1 MIVYHCSFLSVLVL
15 ALRIVIK
22 AKAEAMLGKKEKSS
36 SLGLSITN
44 HCKLMSKTRQVEA
57 SKYTSSSRSG
67 ACL

>member
-36 SLGLSITN
+36 SLGLSIIN

-57 SKYTSSSRSG
+57 SEYMSSSRSG